1 VFLDESGAKTNLTRL
16 RGRAQRGKRVYA
28 SCPHGHWRTTTM
40 IGALRVEGP
49 GASITIAGPTDTA
62 IFEAYIREAL
72 CPTLRRGDVV
82 IMDNLSPHKG
92 APALAQIAQA
102 GAEVR
107 FLPAYS
113 PDLNPIELM
122 WSKVKTGLRTAEART
137 QPKLLKAIASSFET
151 ITGQDARNW
160 FAHCG
165 YSFI

>member
-1 VFLDESGAKTNLTRL
+1 
-16 RGRAQRGKRVYA
+16 
-28 SCPHGHWRTTTM
+28 M

-49 GASITIAGPTDTA
+49 SACASIEGPTDTA

-72 CPTLRRGDVV
+72 YPTLRPGDVV

-92 APALAQIAQA
+92 APALAKIAEA

-113 PDLNPIELM
+113 PDLNPIEPM
-122 WSKVKTGLRTAEART
+122 WSKVKASLRAAAART
-137 QPKLLKAIASSFET
+137 QPRLLQAIASSFET
-151 ITGQDARNW
+151 VTSQDARNW